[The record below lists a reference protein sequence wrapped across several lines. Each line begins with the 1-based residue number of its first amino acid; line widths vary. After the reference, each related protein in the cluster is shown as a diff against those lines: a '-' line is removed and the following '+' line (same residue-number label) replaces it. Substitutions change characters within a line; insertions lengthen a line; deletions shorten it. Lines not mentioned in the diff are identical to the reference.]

1 MSSPQRMILKKK
13 DLQLSVD
20 QLESRKKVFIFAF
33 TAPVFSRVQI
43 LDCYISNCYTNR
55 YICSFKT
62 MCIQKTLAFSNA
74 VGFGKGCSGNG
85 VFFSHTEVQEYT
97 GRPT

>member
-43 LDCYISNCYTNR
+43 LDCYISNCYTNIYI

-62 MCIQKTLAFSNA
+62 MCIQKTLAFSIA
-74 VGFGKGCSGNG
+74 VGFGKGCSGNR
-85 VFFSHTEVQEYT
+85 VFS
-97 GRPT
+97 PTPKFRNI